1 MARLRHRKARLV
13 RKVRC
18 PNYTGFFIDLSNT
31 PQSLN
36 PQGLQPHFQN
46 RSYPLIINTRKNT
59 PKIPIF
65 APFSDAF
72 FFDFSPLANSWWF
85 FSNARFRVSHS
96 RNKNR
101 VVALL
106 GFSRLGFLWELVIR
120 EERFWNFY
128 CGVVTRRHS
137 FGFSRNNMKG
147 ALYHWRNPMGAER
160 QKGKIFNFSFLAL
173 SGLRDEVPNV
183 LRFLNEI
190 EKRLNAPSNF
200 DGSAGDNL

>member
-1 MARLRHRKARLV
+1 M
-13 RKVRC
+13 
-18 PNYTGFFIDLSNT
+18 I
-31 PQSLN
+31 
-36 PQGLQPHFQN
+36 
-46 RSYPLIINTRKNT
+46 
-59 PKIPIF
+59 
-65 APFSDAF
+65 
-72 FFDFSPLANSWWF
+72 

-147 ALYHWRNPMGAER
+147 ALYHWRNQWVRNAKKKEN
-160 QKGKIFNFSFLAL
+160 FNFSFWRCQ
-173 SGLRDEVPNV
+173 GLRDEVPNV

-190 EKRLNAPSNF
+190 EKRLSAPSK
-200 DGSAGDNL
+200 NLMEVQATISRTDLTKLQKLGAIILLSFFEY